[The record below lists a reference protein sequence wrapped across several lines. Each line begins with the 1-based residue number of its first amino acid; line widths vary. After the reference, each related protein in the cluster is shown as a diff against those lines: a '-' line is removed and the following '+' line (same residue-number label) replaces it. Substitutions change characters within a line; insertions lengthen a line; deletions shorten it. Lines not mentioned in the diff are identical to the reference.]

1 MQVAT
6 LGEIFAHP
14 GFICIFLSIL
24 ITVANILIGVSIL
37 PEDKRKR
44 SYRLHRVVY
53 LAVVASYIT
62 FLWVTHSLAGNGW
75 LNYVVLIYFIF
86 VIPMTRKINVTTH
99 AVLSSFGLVLLV
111 GVGAFGVF

>member
-24 ITVANILIGVSIL
+24 ITAANILVGVSIL

-53 LAVVASYIT
+53 LAVVASYIM
-62 FLWVTHSLAGNGW
+62 FLCVTYSLAGNGW
-75 LNYVVLIYFIF
+75 LNYAVLAYFIF

>member
-6 LGEIFAHP
+6 LEEIFTHS

-44 SYRLHRVVY
+44 GYRLHRVVY
-53 LAVVASYIT
+53 LAVVVSYVM

-75 LNYVVLIYFIF
+75 MNYAVLIYFIF
-86 VIPMTRKINVTTH
+86 VIPMTRKVNVTTH
-99 AVLSSFGLVLLV
+99 AVLSSLGLVLLV